1 MENRI
6 PGAHSAP
13 DILRRWPVVVGT
25 GVRAA
30 TVIAVS
36 TALVSVG
43 LLTACGKSPTG
54 PSSAPPPQ
62 PPTPANIDGA
72 YTVRFDSTCA
82 ALPSDLRSRTYT
94 AAITGSP
101 QIVVTLTGANFWM
114 HPTSGGLLNRFTG
127 SVTGNF
133 VSFNVRGPLD
143 PLWGIVE
150 RIDSTRYLEII
161 GSGSGST
168 SGSTIEGRLDAG
180 IGFGSDLRD
189 DAQHVGCA
197 AGSHALT
204 LRFSRQ

>member
-1 MENRI
+1 MEGKI
-6 PGAHSAP
+6 PGAHSVP
-13 DILRRWPVVVGT
+13 DVLRRWPICVGT
-25 GVRAA
+25 GVRA
-30 TVIAVS
+30 TLVIAVS

-54 PSSAPPPQ
+54 PSSAPPP
-62 PPTPANIDGA
+62 PPLLTPANIGGA

-94 AAITGSP
+94 AAIAGSP
-101 QIVVTLTGANFWM
+101 QIVVTLTGANFWT
-114 HPTSGGLLNRFTG
+114 HPTGGLLNRFTG
-127 SVTGNF
+127 SVTGNS

-150 RIDSTRYLEII
+150 RIDSTRYLEIV
-161 GSGSGST
+161 GSGSGSI

-197 AGSHALT
+197 AGSHELT
-204 LRFSRQ
+204 LRFNRQ